1 MARMQGSVNLAKNL
15 TIKSLPN
22 LDLTISEG
30 DAPRALCTFLG
41 TVTGTEIKTTAIG
54 ESVRFIGQF
63 EAIDLET
70 GEAARGSS
78 LYLPGHAET
87 VVADAFTSAN
97 GRPIQFAIN
106 VGLKYRKVGN
116 KDGCEYTVSEVGG
129 ITEHDPLAS
138 LKAQFGIVAR
148 APALAAPVEPP
159 ALAAPVEAPAPAAPV
174 EAPAPAATA
183 QQAEPGEAAEAASA
197 SDDRDGMARL
207 TVEATAEADKATK
220 SKGVKKGR

>member
-22 LDLTISEG
+22 LDLTIGEG

-41 TVTGTEIKTTAIG
+41 TVTGTEIKTTTIG
-54 ESVRFIGQF
+54 DSVRFIGQF

-70 GEAARGSS
+70 GESARGSS

-129 ITEHDPLAS
+129 ITEHDPLAA

-148 APALAAPVEPP
+148 TP
-159 ALAAPVEAPAPAAPV
+159 ALAAPVEAPALAAPV
-174 EAPAPAATA
+174 EAPATSQA
-183 QQAEPGEAAEAASA
+183 QQVDPGEAAEAASA
-197 SDDRDGMARL
+197 SDDPDGYAQAMA
-207 TVEATAEADKATK
+207 EAPTEADKATK